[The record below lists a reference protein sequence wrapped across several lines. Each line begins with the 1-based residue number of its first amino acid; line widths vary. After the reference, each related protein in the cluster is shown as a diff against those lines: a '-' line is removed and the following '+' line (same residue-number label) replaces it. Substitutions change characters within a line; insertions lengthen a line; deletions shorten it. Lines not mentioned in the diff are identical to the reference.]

1 MRLTSETGK
10 NGMFGQLQDT
20 SAGSYQSHETSYSAG
35 LSRGT
40 STPRKDWEP
49 GCLVGGKGARGEE
62 DWGGR
67 CATNQ
72 VTNGTDGSWR
82 AFLRVSASWAGDGD
96 WGRGLGTGA
105 HRGGGGL
112 PFRPCFG
119 PHSAS
124 PTTSPGLRR
133 PAPAPPGPATPLR
146 RPRASLTEAAQVL
159 LSFETGRGSV
169 PALQPA
175 GKRRPKRTSAAT
187 ATATAAATVTSSSRS
202 SDSRVAAALRK
213 NRPPLPH
220 CTACLAVT

>member
-1 MRLTSETGK
+1 
-10 NGMFGQLQDT
+10 MFGWRK
-20 SAGSYQSHETSYSAG
+20 GSPGGGG
-35 LSRGT
+35 LG
-40 STPRKDWEP
+40 RKVRHEP
-49 GCLVGGKGARGEE
+49 GHE
-62 DWGGR
+62 W
-67 CATNQ
+67 
-72 VTNGTDGSWR
+72 NGWIMEG
-82 AFLRVSASWAGDGD
+82 VSARVGLLG

>member
-20 SAGSYQSHETSYSAG
+20 SAGSYQSHETSYSTFGFVAG

-96 WGRGLGTGA
+96 WGRGPIVAAGA
-105 HRGGGGL
+105 C
-112 PFRPCFG
+112 PFG
-119 PHSAS
+119 PVSA
-124 PTTSPGLRR
+124 PTLL
-133 PAPAPPGPATPLR
+133 A
-146 RPRASLTEAAQVL
+146 RPRPQA
-159 LSFETGRGSV
+159 F
-169 PALQPA
+169 A
-175 GKRRPKRTSAAT
+175 GPPQRPQDRLPPSADP
-187 ATATAAATVTSSSRS
+187 V
-202 SDSRVAAALRK
+202 
-213 NRPPLPH
+213 RP
-220 CTACLAVT
+220 

>member
-1 MRLTSETGK
+1 MVCLANFR
-10 NGMFGQLQDT
+10 
-20 SAGSYQSHETSYSAG
+20 
-35 LSRGT
+35 
-40 STPRKDWEP
+40 TPRPGRINLMRHCTVHSDSWRGSPEELQPQGKIGNQDVWLEEREP
-49 GCLVGGKGARGEE
+49 GGRRTGEE
-62 DWGGR
+62 GAPRTRSRMERMDRGGR
-67 CATNQ
+67 FCAC
-72 VTNGTDGSWR
+72 R
-82 AFLRVSASWAGDGD
+82 PL
-96 WGRGLGTGA
+96 GLGTGTGTGDGGPSWR
-105 HRGGGGL
+105 RGPAL
-112 PFRPCFG
+112 RPCFG

-187 ATATAAATVTSSSRS
+187 ATATATAAATVTSSSRS

>member
-20 SAGSYQSHETSYSAG
+20 SAGSYQSHETSYSTFGFVAG

-40 STPRKDWEP
+40 SSPRKDWEP

-96 WGRGLGTGA
+96 WGRGTGDWG
-105 HRGGGGL
+105 RGPIVAAGAC
-112 PFRPCFG
+112 PFG
-119 PHSAS
+119 PVSA
-124 PTTSPGLRR
+124 PTLLAR
-133 PAPAPPGPATPLR
+133 PRPRPSQARPSAPRTGYPPSQTPCVLNRSRPGPL
-146 RPRASLTEAAQVL
+146 V
-159 LSFETGRGSV
+159 F
-169 PALQPA
+169 
-175 GKRRPKRTSAAT
+175 
-187 ATATAAATVTSSSRS
+187 
-202 SDSRVAAALRK
+202 
-213 NRPPLPH
+213 
-220 CTACLAVT
+220 